1 MPPRVCHMLIGV
13 FVALSLAA
21 CGGTAAPT
29 ATTVAPTV
37 TPPPTPSPAVSTP
50 TSAPTA
56 TPAPTATATAAITT
70 TTAPTATRTP
80 VPGAILA
87 ARATANASDDT
98 FVDLQG
104 RFQFVKPKGWLL
116 ERQPDPDFV
125 VQLNTD
131 RPPGSFSVAIESVV
145 PGLTLA
151 RYMDAGLA
159 QVQQSVTGYQPGPR
173 GRQQIT
179 LDREPAELIDY
190 FAMVGNVRLY
200 FQQVIALRDDTAYV
214 LTFNTQPNDQSAYF
228 SQAQTVLDTWR
239 FL

>member
-1 MPPRVCHMLIGV
+1 MLPRVRHLSLGV
-13 FVALSLAA
+13 LAALSLAA
-21 CGGTAAPT
+21 CGGTIAPT
-29 ATTVAPTV
+29 ATTAAPTV
-37 TPPPTPSPAVSTP
+37 TPSPAPAVSTP
-50 TSAPTA
+50 TPVPTA
-56 TPAPTATATAAITT
+56 TPAPTATAPAAVTPSP
-70 TTAPTATRTP
+70 APTATRTP
-80 VPGAILA
+80 VPGATLA

-104 RFQFVKPKGWLL
+104 RFQFVKPQGWLL

-151 RYMDAGLA
+151 RYMDAGLM

-179 LDREPAELIDY
+179 LDNEPAELIDY
-190 FAMVGNVRLY
+190 FAMVGNIRLY
-200 FQQVIALRDDTAYV
+200 FQQVIALRDNTAYV
-214 LTFNTQPNDQSAYF
+214 LTFNTQPNDQDAYF

>member
-1 MPPRVCHMLIGV
+1 MPPRVRHMLIGV

-21 CGGTAAPT
+21 CGGIAAPT

-37 TPPPTPSPAVSTP
+37 TPPPSPTVSTP

-56 TPAPTATATAAITT
+56 MPAPTATATAAVTPT
-70 TTAPTATRTP
+70 PAPAVTRTP
-80 VPGAILA
+80 MPSATLA

-104 RFQFVKPKGWLL
+104 RFQFVKPKGWFL

-173 GRQQIT
+173 GRQQIA

-190 FAMVGNVRLY
+190 FAVVGGIRLY

-214 LTFNTQPNDQSAYF
+214 LTFNTQPNDQDAYF